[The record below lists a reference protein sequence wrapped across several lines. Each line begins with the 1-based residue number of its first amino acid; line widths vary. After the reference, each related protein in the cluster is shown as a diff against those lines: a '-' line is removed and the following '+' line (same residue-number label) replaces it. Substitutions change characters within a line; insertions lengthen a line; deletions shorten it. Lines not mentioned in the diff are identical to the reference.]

1 MNPGWVYI
9 VTNKPQGYVGV
20 TSDLEGRIWEHRTSV
35 HRGFTDSYNCT
46 RLVWY
51 EDYDDTA
58 DAIHRE
64 KRLKNWN
71 RAWKIRLIE
80 EMNRSGRTSSKP
92 SCREGDFRVLDIGV
106 ALRSA

>member
-9 VTNKPQGYVGV
+9 VTNKPQGVLYVGV
-20 TSDLEGRIWEHRTSV
+20 TSDLEGRIWEHRN
-35 HRGFTDSYNCT
+35 HIQRGFTDSYNCT

-51 EDYDDTA
+51 EDYPDIT

-64 KRLKNWN
+64 KRLKFWK

-80 EMNRSGRTSSKP
+80 DMNP
-92 SCREGDFRVLDIGV
+92 EWGDLFETIM
-106 ALRSA
+106 S